1 LKYKLTIPAKIYI
14 SNYLK
19 VAKSILAEV
28 LLNRANRPAATIVLT
43 VRRPSTGT
51 GFFKMTRRSIGDIL
65 LVNESAAGSYEK
77 SIFESRQ
84 CVKEGRWIEKSAKLK
99 DKIDKVELIC
109 LRK

>member
-65 LVNESAAGSYEK
+65 LVNESANNLKK

-84 CVKEGRWIEKSAKLK
+84 CVKEGRLIEKSAKLK
-99 DKIDKVELIC
+99 DKSDKVELIC

>member
-1 LKYKLTIPAKIYI
+1 
-14 SNYLK
+14 
-19 VAKSILAEV
+19 
-28 LLNRANRPAATIVLT
+28 
-43 VRRPSTGT
+43 
-51 GFFKMTRRSIGDIL
+51 MTRPSIGDIL
-65 LVNESAAGSYEK
+65 LVNESAAGGYEK